1 MSSGGERRRVKIGRV
16 EQYILEK
23 IEKNPIHMTLLDPV
37 NLDPETGAKQAAF
50 AESQGTS
57 AIMVGGSTLTSTE
70 ELDNFLKRVK
80 EETSIPTIGFP
91 NNINALSR
99 YCDAVWFM
107 CLLNSVEW
115 YYIIGA
121 QTQGALLIK
130 KLGIEPI
137 PLGYMIFG
145 GETAAAVMGRAIPLS
160 PVHGEVASAYG
171 LAAQYLG
178 MRFVYLE
185 AGSGASSPIPP
196 STVKT
201 VAQAVDVPVVV
212 GGGIRSSTAASNAV
226 RAGAKIIVTG
236 TVAEESGRR
245 LSQVIK
251 AVGSS

>member
-1 MSSGGERRRVKIGRV
+1 MKIGRV
-16 EQYILEK
+16 EQYILER
-23 IEKNPIHMTLLDPV
+23 IEKNPIHMTLLDPI
-37 NLDPETGAKQAAF
+37 NLDPDAGAKQAAF

-57 AIMVGGSTLTSTE
+57 AIMVGGSTLTSTQD
-70 ELDNFLKRVK
+70 LDNFLKTIK
-80 EETSIPTIGFP
+80 EEISIPTIAFP

-121 QTQGALLIK
+121 QTYGALLVK

-160 PVHGEVASAYG
+160 PFHGEIASAYA

-185 AGSGASSPIPP
+185 AGSGASSPVPP
-196 STVKT
+196 PTVRT
-201 VAQAVDVPVVV
+201 VVEAVDVPVVV
-212 GGGIRSSTAASNAV
+212 GGGIRGARAASDAV

-251 AVGSS
+251 AVRSK

>member
-1 MSSGGERRRVKIGRV
+1 MKIGRV
-16 EQYILEK
+16 EGYILEK
-23 IEKNPIHMTLLDPV
+23 IEKNPIHITLLDPI
-37 NLDPETGAKQAAF
+37 NLDPGEGAKRAAF
-50 AESQGTS
+50 AESHGTS
-57 AIMVGGSTLTSTE
+57 AIMVGGSTLTSTR
-70 ELDNFLKRVK
+70 ELDNFLTRIK
-80 EETSIPTIGFP
+80 EEVSIPTIVFP

-99 YCDAVWFM
+99 NCDAVWFM

-121 QTQGALLIK
+121 QTYAALLVK
-130 KLGIEPI
+130 KLGVEPI
-137 PLGYMIFG
+137 PLGYIIFG
-145 GETAAAVMGRAIPLS
+145 GDTAAAVMGRTIPL
-160 PVHGEVASAYG
+160 PPFHGEIASAYA

-196 STVKT
+196 STVSA
-201 VAQAVDVPVVV
+201 VVQAVEVPIIV
-212 GGGIRSSTAASNAV
+212 GGGIRSSRAASNAV

-251 AVGSS
+251 AVRSTHPPI

>member
-1 MSSGGERRRVKIGRV
+1 VNIGRV
-16 EQYILEK
+16 ERYIVEK
-23 IEKNPIHMTLLDPV
+23 VEKNPIHMTLLDPI
-37 NLDPETGAKQAAF
+37 NLDPDTGAKQAAF

-57 AIMVGGSTLTSTE
+57 AIMVGGSTLTSTQ
-70 ELDNFLKRVK
+70 ELDSFLRRIK
-80 EETSIPTIGFP
+80 EEISIPTIVFP

-121 QTQGALLIK
+121 QTQGALLAK

-137 PLGYMIFG
+137 PLGYIIFG
-145 GETAAAVMGRAIPLS
+145 GETAAAVMGRTIPLS
-160 PVHGEVASAYG
+160 PFHGEVASAYA

-185 AGSGASSPIPP
+185 AGSGASSPVPP
-196 STVKT
+196 STVRMVVDT
-201 VAQAVDVPVVV
+201 VDVPVVV
-212 GGGIRSSTAASNAV
+212 GGGIRSPRAASEAV

-236 TVAEESGRR
+236 TIAEESSRR

-251 AVGSS
+251 AVKSK

>member
-1 MSSGGERRRVKIGRV
+1 MNIGRV

-23 IEKNPIHMTLLDPV
+23 IEKKPIHMTLLDPI
-37 NLDPETGAKQAAF
+37 NLDPDEGAKQAAF

-57 AIMVGGSTLTSTE
+57 AIMVGGSTLASTQD
-70 ELDNFLKRVK
+70 LDEFLKRIKQEV
-80 EETSIPTIGFP
+80 SIPTIVFP
-91 NNINALSR
+91 NNTNALSR

-121 QTQGALLIK
+121 QTYGALLVK

-160 PVHGEVASAYG
+160 PSHGEVASAYA

-185 AGSGASSPIPP
+185 AGSGARSPSPP
-196 STVKT
+196 PTGRTVVK
-201 VAQAVDVPVVV
+201 AVDVPVIV
-212 GGGIRSSTAASNAV
+212 GGGIRSARSASDAA

-236 TVAEESGRR
+236 TIAEENGRR

-251 AVGSS
+251 AMKSR